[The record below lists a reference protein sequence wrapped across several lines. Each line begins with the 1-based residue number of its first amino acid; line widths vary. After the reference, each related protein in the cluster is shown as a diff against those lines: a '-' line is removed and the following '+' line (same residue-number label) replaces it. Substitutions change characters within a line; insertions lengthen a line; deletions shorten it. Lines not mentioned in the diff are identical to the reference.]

1 MDAPWLLWPVAAAMA
16 FVIAWLVR
24 WSGRAR
30 TVVGAAFVVFLLAMM
45 AAMFLAALVAVSWP
59 GPGALVL
66 GLWAGALA
74 MSVSVFPVAAIAL
87 REGRTQMEAGAAYV
101 PRPIASPAVLAAW
114 VTALVVIG
122 ELWMGRTFDVA
133 SGAIPNSAIRS
144 LGDVVAWFATTVASS
159 WFLFPMALEMTLA
172 TLWVRTRL
180 SRPMFG
186 ILLAQS
192 AVMLASPPA
201 LSGLPWLLASS
212 IGSSVAM
219 AALVGYLLLLVYRD
233 DRLPRPVA
241 AYAARVLAA
250 FAFMAASLF
259 VWIATGSTVVFG
271 LAVVVQ
277 SAVFFTA
284 IVVPEGY
291 GAARANAETDR
302 PPTAA
307 QSGVSS

>member
-1 MDAPWLLWPVAAAMA
+1 MDSAWLLWPIAAAMA

-74 MSVSVFPVAAIAL
+74 MSVSVFPVAAIVL
-87 REGRTQMEAGAAYV
+87 REGRAQMEAGPTFV
-101 PRPIASPAVLAAW
+101 PRPLPSPATLAVW
-114 VTALVVIG
+114 VTALVVVG

-133 SGAIPNSAIRS
+133 SGATPNSAIHS
-144 LGDVVAWFATTVASS
+144 LGDAVGWFGTTVASP

-186 ILLAQS
+186 ILLTQA
-192 AVMLASPPA
+192 AVMFASPPA
-201 LSGLPWLLASS
+201 LGGTSWLVASS
-212 IGSSVAM
+212 IGASVAM
-219 AALVGYLLLLVYRD
+219 AGLVGYLLLLVYRD
-233 DRLPRPVA
+233 DPMPKSVT
-241 AYAARVLAA
+241 AYAARVLGA
-250 FAFMAASLF
+250 FALMAASLF
-259 VWIATGSTVVFG
+259 VWALTGSTLLFG
-271 LAVVVQ
+271 VAVVVQ
-277 SAVFFTA
+277 SGVFFTA
-284 IVVPEGY
+284 IVVPEAY
-291 GAARANAETDR
+291 GAPRA
-302 PPTAA
+302 TAGP
-307 QSGVSS
+307 GVPATATQAGAST